1 MGEITDGDPLF
12 PGESEIDQLFCIQKV
27 CGKLPPGLQEKFDEN
42 PRFVG
47 FKFPELSTH
56 ETIEKKYVGKM
67 SAKALSLMNG
77 MLTMEHEQRLSAIE
91 CLAHPYFD
99 GLRNEEIECMI
110 QGFKQMKQQ
119 QLHSAA
125 VIYNSN
131 TTNTRGE
138 QSKSRASVRSTM
150 QSKEIA

>member
-27 CGKLPPGLQEKFDEN
+27 MGKLPQQQQDLFDEN

-47 FKFPELSTH
+47 FKFPELSKP

-67 SAKALSLMNG
+67 SSKALSLMSG
-77 MLTMEHEQRLSAIE
+77 MLLMEEGKRFTAIE

-99 GLRNEEIECMI
+99 GLRNDEIDNLI
-110 QGFKQMKQQ
+110 QG
-119 QLHSAA
+119 H
-125 VIYNSN
+125 N
-131 TTNTRGE
+131 
-138 QSKSRASVRSTM
+138 
-150 QSKEIA
+150 

>member
-27 CGKLPPGLQEKFDEN
+27 LGKLPSSLQDKFDEN

-47 FKFPELSTH
+47 FKFPELGKP

-67 SAKALSLMNG
+67 SSKALSLMTG
-77 MLTMEHEQRLSAIE
+77 MLNMEVSSRLTAIE

-99 GLRNEEIECMI
+99 GMRNEETDNII
-110 QGFKQMKQQ
+110 QG
-119 QLHSAA
+119 
-125 VIYNSN
+125 YN
-131 TTNTRGE
+131 
-138 QSKSRASVRSTM
+138 
-150 QSKEIA
+150 